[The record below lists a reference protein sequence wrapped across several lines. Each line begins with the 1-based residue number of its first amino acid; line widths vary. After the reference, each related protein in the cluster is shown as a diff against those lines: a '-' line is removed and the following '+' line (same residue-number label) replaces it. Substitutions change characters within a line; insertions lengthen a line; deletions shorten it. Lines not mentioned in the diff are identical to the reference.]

1 MTSRDIGLRMTR
13 LRDLRKLTTAALA
26 HKVGMSQAQISRLE
40 NGRQG
45 FRSATLIRVAGAL
58 GAPPFYLYMKDD
70 EWETYQMGLV
80 ARGKERQNGFITLD
94 EEKGYVEVAPDPR
107 LDISQTCTLEAWIRP
122 FLPGGAIMDKS
133 VGGAVWGFRMDIDG
147 GLRIKGMHGWF
158 HTGFQ
163 YPQDKWTHV
172 VGVYELSGVR
182 RLYINGKLKAERKPY
197 VLIVK

>member
-1 MTSRDIGLRMTR
+1 VRIYNRAL
-13 LRDLRKLTTAALA
+13 TAAQIAGNTAGKDLVA
-26 HKVGMSQAQISRLE
+26 KGLVGDWTFDELVEGVFPNLSGKGLSGKIV
-40 NGRQG
+40 GR
-45 FRSATLIRVAGAL
+45 
-58 GAPPFYLYMKDD
+58 
-70 EWETYQMGLV
+70 V
-80 ARGKERQNGFITLD
+80 ARGKERGNGFITLD

-163 YPQDKWTHV
+163 YPKDKWTHV

-197 VLIVK
+197 VLMVK